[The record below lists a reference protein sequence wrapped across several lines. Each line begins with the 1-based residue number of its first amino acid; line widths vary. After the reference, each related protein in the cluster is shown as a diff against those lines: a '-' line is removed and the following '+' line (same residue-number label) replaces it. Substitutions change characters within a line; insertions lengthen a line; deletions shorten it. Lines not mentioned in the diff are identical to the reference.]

1 MTMADL
7 PPLGRRGRVGG
18 LILAALAAVL
28 AGCGI
33 TAPPTLPPSA
43 TVTQSPTASPSPS
56 ASPAA
61 PLKLVHDPGH
71 VTGTVTGPC
80 FFRDSRKLPDPRC
93 TPGAI
98 DPAVTAAVL
107 CAPGYSTRSYRPP
120 SSQTDAAK
128 WDTVAPAYGIPR
140 GTEGELDHLVP
151 LTLGGAND
159 LSNLWIEQGT
169 IPNAKDHLEVALHR
183 AVCDGQVTLA
193 DAQHAIAANWET
205 AESTLGIGG

>member
-107 CAPGYSTRSYRPP
+107 CAPGYTTRSYRPP
-120 SSQTDAAK
+120 ESQTQAFKFNMAY
-128 WDTVAPAYGIPR
+128 PAYGISR
-140 GTEGELDHLVP
+140 GTVSELDHLVP
-151 LTLGGAND
+151 LELGGAND
-159 LSNLWIEQGT
+159 AANLWPEIGGV
-169 IPNAKDHLEVALHR
+169 PNAKDSVERVLNR
-183 AVCDGQVTLA
+183 AVCAGQVSLA
-193 DAQHAIAANWET
+193 DAQHAIAANWEN
-205 AESTLGIGG
+205 AEAQLGLGG